1 MKHILELCWQAKRT
15 GVSVGFM
22 LLFNTTSEI
31 SLSITQTLHRICL
44 AHYRDSSEL
53 HGLHGSAGAV
63 VLRVLYPECGSARV
77 RCPRL
82 QEVSPTSAAR
92 ALQLRRPQ
100 EEGAADLCVRLLHS
114 VGRREEPR
122 RRAEQRR

>member
-1 MKHILELCWQAKRT
+1 MSLFYRT
-15 GVSVGFM
+15 SD
-22 LLFNTTSEI
+22 I
-31 SLSITQTLHRICL
+31 SLLITRTLHTICL
-44 AHYRDSSEL
+44 AHYRDISEL
-53 HGLHGSAGAV
+53 HRLHGSAGAV
-63 VLRVLYPECGSARV
+63 VLRVLYPECRTARV

-100 EEGAADLCVRLLHS
+100 EEGAADLRVRLLHS